1 MLHFHLQ
8 HCGKRFGRQP
18 HLKRHV
24 NGVHRG
30 IVSTNSSS
38 NTLDLQSSV
47 IGERKS
53 ENRPKSRHKSN
64 HGTSPNVSL
73 ESDDAQTDHGNIEMS
88 DMRDETCYFEPIT
101 FQETLTSVESNVLL
115 INEESEDVFSSSLA
129 FEDNLAKKGPH
140 SIEMLTTPLMGLD
153 EENNSIE

>member
-1 MLHFHLQ
+1 M
-8 HCGKRFGRQP
+8 
-18 HLKRHV
+18 KRHV

-38 NTLDLQSSV
+38 SILDLQSSV
-47 IGERKS
+47 ISDRKS
-53 ENRPKSRHKSN
+53 DNRPKSRHKSN
-64 HGTSPNVSL
+64 HGTSPNISL
-73 ESDDAQTDHGNIEMS
+73 ESDEAQTDHGNLEMN

-115 INEESEDVFSSSLA
+115 INEESEDAFSSSLA

-153 EENNSIE
+153 EENNSVE